1 MKRITSLLLALVMLL
16 ALAGCGNSANGG
28 SSSAV
33 KSADLSAFLEDVTS
47 KQEAAMETLPA
58 DALET
63 FYPGISD
70 IETKQC
76 TGATALIS
84 AVASEILLVEVANA
98 DDVAKVE
105 EIMNARISYQVGD
118 GTSPGGAWYPETM
131 DQWENNSRVVSVGN
145 SVMLVVMDNADEIVT
160 EFQNLFA

>member
-1 MKRITSLLLALVMLL
+1 MKRMTSLLLAALMLL
-16 ALAGCGNSANGG
+16 ALAGCGNAANGSG
-28 SSSAV
+28 SEP

-47 KQEAAMETLPA
+47 KQEAAMETLDA

-70 IETKQC
+70 IETTQC
-76 TGATALIS
+76 VGATALIS

-131 DQWENNSRVVSVGN
+131 EQWQNNSRVVSVGS

>member
-1 MKRITSLLLALVMLL
+1 
-16 ALAGCGNSANGG
+16 
-28 SSSAV
+28 
-33 KSADLSAFLEDVTS
+33 
-47 KQEAAMETLPA
+47 METLDA

-76 TGATALIS
+76 VGATALIS

-131 DQWENNSRVVSVGN
+131 EQWQNNSRVVSVGS

>member
-28 SSSAV
+28 SSSSAV

-84 AVASEILLVEVANA
+84 AVASEILLVEVTNS
-98 DDVAKVE
+98 DD
-105 EIMNARISYQVGD
+105 
-118 GTSPGGAWYPETM
+118 GA
-131 DQWENNSRVVSVGN
+131 
-145 SVMLVVMDNADEIVT
+145 
-160 EFQNLFA
+160 

>member
-1 MKRITSLLLALVMLL
+1 MKRITSLLLAALMLL

-28 SSSAV
+28 SSEP
-33 KSADLSAFLEDVTS
+33 KSADLSAFLETV
-47 KQEAAMETLPA
+47 METLPA

-63 FYPGISD
+63 YYPGISD
-70 IETKQC
+70 IDTKQC

-145 SVMLVVMDNADEIVT
+145 SVMLVVMDNADDIVT

>member
-28 SSSAV
+28 SSAV

-84 AVASEILLVEVANA
+84 AVASEILLVEVTNA

-118 GTSPGGAWYPETM
+118 GTSPGGAWYPEPTEM
-131 DQWENNSRVVSVGN
+131 WENNSR
-145 SVMLVVMDNADEIVT
+145 IVT
-160 EFQNLFA
+160 HGNYVMMVADFECDNIVNAFNALF

>member
-1 MKRITSLLLALVMLL
+1 MLL

-47 KQEAAMETLPA
+47 QQEAAMETLPA

-84 AVASEILLVEVANA
+84 AVASEILLVEVTNA

-118 GTSPGGAWYPETM
+118 GTSPGGACYPEAM
-131 DQWENNSRVVSVGN
+131 DQ
-145 SVMLVVMDNADEIVT
+145 
-160 EFQNLFA
+160 

>member
-1 MKRITSLLLALVMLL
+1 MKRITSLLLAALMLL
-16 ALAGCGNSANGG
+16 ALVGCGSSANGSG
-28 SSSAV
+28 SEP

-118 GTSPGGAWYPETM
+118 GAWYPETM
-131 DQWENNSRVVSVGN
+131 EQWQNNSRVVSVGN

-160 EFQNLFA
+160 EFENLFA

>member
-1 MKRITSLLLALVMLL
+1 MKRITSILLALVMLL

-28 SSSAV
+28 SSAV

-84 AVASEILLVEVANA
+84 AVASEILLVEVTNS

>member
-1 MKRITSLLLALVMLL
+1 MKRITSLLLAALMLL
-16 ALAGCGNSANGG
+16 ALAGCGNSAGGG
-28 SSSAV
+28 SSEP
-33 KSADLSAFLEDVTS
+33 KSADLSAFLETVTS
-47 KQEAAMETLPA
+47 SQEAAMETLPA

-63 FYPGISD
+63 YYPGISD
-70 IETKQC
+70 IDTKQC

-84 AVASEILLVEVANA
+84 AVASEILLVEVTNA

>member
-1 MKRITSLLLALVMLL
+1 MKRMTSLLLALVMLL
-16 ALAGCGNSANGG
+16 ALAGCGNADGG
-28 SSSAV
+28 SSEP

-70 IETKQC
+70 IETTQC
-76 TGATALIS
+76 VGATALIS
-84 AVASEILLVEVANA
+84 AVASEILLVEVTNA

-105 EIMNARISYQVGD
+105 EIMNQRISAQVGN

-131 DQWENNSRVVSVGN
+131 EQWENNSRVVSVGN

>member
-28 SSSAV
+28 SSEP
-33 KSADLSAFLEDVTS
+33 KSVDLSAFLETVTS
-47 KQEAAMETLPA
+47 NQEAAMETLDA

-131 DQWENNSRVVSVGN
+131 EQWQNNSRVVSVGN

-160 EFQNLFA
+160 EFENLFA

>member
-1 MKRITSLLLALVMLL
+1 MKRTFSLLLALVMLL
-16 ALAGCGNSANGG
+16 VLAGCGTPANGG
-28 SSSAV
+28 SSEV
-33 KSADLSAFLEDVTS
+33 KSADLSAFLDIVTS
-47 KQEAAMETLPA
+47 SQEAAMETLPS

-76 TGATALIS
+76 VGATALIS

-105 EIMNARISYQVGD
+105 EIMNARISSQVGD
-118 GTSPGGAWYPETM
+118 GTAPGGAWYPETM
-131 DQWENNSRVVSVGN
+131 DAWENNSRVVSVGN
-145 SVMLVVMDNADEIVT
+145 SVMLVVMDNADDVVT

>member
-28 SSSAV
+28 SSAV

-63 FYPGISD
+63 
-70 IETKQC
+70 
-76 TGATALIS
+76 
-84 AVASEILLVEVANA
+84 LLVEVTNS

>member
-1 MKRITSLLLALVMLL
+1 MKRITSLLLAALMLL
-16 ALAGCGNSANGG
+16 ALAGCGSSANG
-28 SSSAV
+28 SSSEP

-47 KQEAAMETLPA
+47 KQEAAMETLDA

-160 EFQNLFA
+160 EFENLFA

>member
-1 MKRITSLLLALVMLL
+1 M
-16 ALAGCGNSANGG
+16 
-28 SSSAV
+28 
-33 KSADLSAFLEDVTS
+33 
-47 KQEAAMETLPA
+47 
-58 DALET
+58 
-63 FYPGISD
+63 
-70 IETKQC
+70 
-76 TGATALIS
+76 
-84 AVASEILLVEVANA
+84 ASEILLVEVTNA

-131 DQWENNSRVVSVGN
+131 EQWQNNSRVVSVGN

>member
-1 MKRITSLLLALVMLL
+1 MKRITSLLLAALMLL
-16 ALAGCGNSANGG
+16 ALAGCGNSAGGG
-28 SSSAV
+28 SSEP
-33 KSADLSAFLEDVTS
+33 KSADLSAFLETVTS
-47 KQEAAMETLPA
+47 SQEAAMETLPA

-84 AVASEILLVEVANA
+84 AVASEILLVEVTNA

>member
-1 MKRITSLLLALVMLL
+1 MEYDDVE
-16 ALAGCGNSANGG
+16 
-28 SSSAV
+28 
-33 KSADLSAFLEDVTS
+33 LEF
-47 KQEAAMETLPA
+47 EPE
-58 DALET
+58 ALEAIADQAIARNIGARGLRAVMEGMLTQIMYDVPDIQLT

-76 TGATALIS
+76 TGATALIR
-84 AVASEILLVEVANA
+84 AVASEILLVEVTNA

-145 SVMLVVMDNADEIVT
+145 SVILVVMDNADEIVT

>member
-1 MKRITSLLLALVMLL
+1 M
-16 ALAGCGNSANGG
+16 
-28 SSSAV
+28 
-33 KSADLSAFLEDVTS
+33 
-47 KQEAAMETLPA
+47 
-58 DALET
+58 
-63 FYPGISD
+63 
-70 IETKQC
+70 
-76 TGATALIS
+76 
-84 AVASEILLVEVANA
+84 ASEILLVEVTNA

-160 EFQNLFA
+160 EFQTLFA

>member
-1 MKRITSLLLALVMLL
+1 MKRITSLLLAALMLL
-16 ALAGCGNSANGG
+16 ALAGCGNSAGGG
-28 SSSAV
+28 SSEP
-33 KSADLSAFLEDVTS
+33 KSADLSAFLETVTS
-47 KQEAAMETLPA
+47 SQEAAMETLPA

-84 AVASEILLVEVANA
+84 AVASEILLVEVTNS

>member
-1 MKRITSLLLALVMLL
+1 MKRITSLLLAALMLL
-16 ALAGCGNSANGG
+16 ALAGCGNSAGGG
-28 SSSAV
+28 SSES
-33 KSADLSAFLEDVTS
+33 KSADLSAFLETVTS
-47 KQEAAMETLPA
+47 SQEAAMETLPA

-63 FYPGISD
+63 YYPGISD
-70 IETKQC
+70 IDTKQC

-145 SVMLVVMDNADEIVT
+145 SVMLVVMDNADDIVT